1 LQRPRQPN
9 PIPESKRRLHNLL
22 EVSGTLDAL
31 SRVRARPAPPEALAR
46 VHSAAHIDNIR
57 KLSADS
63 SKGCHRAGD
72 ALSFSPGAYEIACL
86 AAGGAMALVDA
97 VMGAPGGAEARYQ
110 SIRHGIRLMEDKEAV
125 PEIIVLNPADAELFD
140 LLRRRAQRRQSP
152 DEPVER
158 RVLIVRHQ
166 SFSFK

>member
-1 LQRPRQPN
+1 MQRPRQPN

-97 VMGAPGGAEARYQ
+97 VMGAPGGAEAGAAR
-110 SIRHGIRLMEDKEAV
+110 GEGGGGEAARGAYGLV
-125 PEIIVLNPADAELFD
+125 RPPGHHAT
-140 LLRRRAQRRQSP
+140 R
-152 DEPVER
+152 DEGMG
-158 RVLIVRHQ
+158 
-166 SFSFK
+166 